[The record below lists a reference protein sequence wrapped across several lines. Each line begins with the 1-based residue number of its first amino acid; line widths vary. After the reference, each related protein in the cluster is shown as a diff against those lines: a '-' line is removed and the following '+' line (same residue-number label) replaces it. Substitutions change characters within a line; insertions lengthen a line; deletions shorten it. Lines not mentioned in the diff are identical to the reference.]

1 MIQWSKGPMD
11 HTLTQ
16 CSVAISRL
24 DGIGMDK
31 LSVLVMDFFLSSGLL
46 VVFGRFWCVTKIVFR
61 DMSNLPS
68 NDLFSVTVAR
78 K

>member
-1 MIQWSKGPMD
+1 MTTTTAAMASV
-11 HTLTQ
+11 TQ
-16 CSVAISRL
+16 AVVLLFCASLSFFSLVESTSL
-24 DGIGMDK
+24 K
-31 LSVLVMDFFLSSGLL
+31 LPSHG
-46 VVFGRFWCVTKIVFR
+46 VFGRFWCVTKIVFR